1 MYKLINAVLNPD
13 KTVAIAAMI
22 KRTADSSFI
31 PKSEEN
37 TDYQEYLKWLAEGNT
52 PEAADE

>member
-13 KTVAIAAMI
+13 GTVAIAAMI
-22 KRTADSSFI
+22 KRTEDSSFI

-37 TDYQEYLKWLAEGNT
+37 TDYQEHLKWIAAGNT